1 MKLLDE
7 IISGLYIKAD
17 SIKIGNV
24 TLMSVPI
31 MLLPTQGVSEELT
44 DGQYT
49 IGGILGT
56 KVLQQFL
63 PTIDYVNGRLI
74 LREKSEEGKLAFQ
87 NEIEGKT
94 VTEVPFCLASTHFMM
109 AKGTLNDKDDLTFF
123 VDSGSASEAAFA
135 APIQTM
141 EFVGIPVP
149 ETTDS
154 GVSGSGEQVTFGLF
168 PIDTLGL
175 GTLRHHNVTGE
186 YGVPPG
192 AIGGLVSLTMGSYRI
207 NSFGN
212 MRGQLI
218 SLKWR

>member
-1 MKLLDE
+1 
-7 IISGLYIKAD
+7 
-17 SIKIGNV
+17 
-24 TLMSVPI
+24 
-31 MLLPTQGVSEELT
+31 
-44 DGQYT
+44 
-49 IGGILGT
+49 
-56 KVLQQFL
+56 
-63 PTIDYVNGRLI
+63 
-74 LREKSEEGKLAFQ
+74 
-87 NEIEGKT
+87 
-94 VTEVPFCLASTHFMM
+94 
-109 AKGTLNDKDDLTFF
+109 
-123 VDSGSASEAAFA
+123 
-135 APIQTM
+135 M